1 MKATVFSLMS
11 EATFQ
16 HTCII
21 SLLKIL
27 LSIANIKNN
36 RDVFKIRIRLVVH
49 TTIRNFLFRKLFSP
63 VIIRNFFFR
72 WKIMFSGKYKNFVL
86 RLFCSCST
94 KSFFQ
99 TPLELRLFQN
109 GRNM

>member
-1 MKATVFSLMS
+1 MKAKVFSLMS

-36 RDVFKIRIRLVVH
+36 RAVFKIRIRLVVH

-63 VIIRNFFFR
+63 VIIRKIR

-86 RLFCSCST
+86 RLFCSCSI

-99 TPLELRLFQN
+99 TPLEL
-109 GRNM
+109 